1 MQYKPSTDVAA
12 TKYGKE
18 IEPVAFHT
26 FTEYFRLHHENT
38 GVSQTSLNVNAAFS
52 HLGAS
57 PDGVVSCSCHRKDLL
72 EIKRPHKYRNGLSGW
87 NSDSGFRF
95 F

>member
-26 FTEYFRLHHENT
+26 FTEYFRLHHENA
-38 GVSQTSLNVNAAFS
+38 GVSQTSLNVNAAF
-52 HLGAS
+52 
-57 PDGVVSCSCHRKDLL
+57 R
-72 EIKRPHKYRNGLSGW
+72 I
-87 NSDSGFRF
+87 
-95 F
+95 